1 MKNIPKTSIYPG
13 LLKIEIV
20 EANLA
25 RDVET
30 FSKMDPYCQADWTDQ
45 FSKEKKS
52 FKTKQIDEAGKIPN
66 WRVKCPEQNSFSL
79 QVSDF

>member
-45 FSKEKKS
+45 FSNEKNLSK
-52 FKTKQIDEAGKIPN
+52 PN
-66 WRVKCPEQNSFSL
+66 KLMRLAKFLIGV
-79 QVSDF
+79 